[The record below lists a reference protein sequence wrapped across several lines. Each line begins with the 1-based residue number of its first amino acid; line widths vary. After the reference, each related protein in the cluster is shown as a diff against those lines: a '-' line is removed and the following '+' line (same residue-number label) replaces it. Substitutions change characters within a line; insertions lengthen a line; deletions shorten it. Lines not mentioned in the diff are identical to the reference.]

1 MAGLLA
7 ILFSRRIANSMATHV
22 DMSLDDIIKSRKK
35 SERERGQGRARRGRG
50 RGRGP
55 SGSVSGGRMTGA
67 ARRVHG
73 LFAKELPSLNFR
85 TGALTHSIATIYKQW
100 VKSFTPIYQPLTQ
113 FGGSVLFSRFF
124 YQSFRRTRNFPW
136 QHDLFEDSLRA
147 AGISGIEV
155 GTKLYVS
162 NLHPGVTNDD
172 IRELFSEIG
181 ELKRY
186 AIHFDKNGRPSG
198 SAEVVYARRSDAFA
212 ALKRYNNVLLDG
224 KPMKIE
230 VVGTN
235 AEIPLQARVNV
246 TGVNGRRKRTV
257 VMTSGSGNAGGAAA
271 INHGPGLW
279 SVKLYLVCCDVPSS
293 QGRRGGLRRSS
304 QGRGRGQG
312 QGRGRGRGG
321 GGGGGRGRGR
331 GRGRGQGKKNPVDKS
346 ADDLDKELDNYHAE
360 AMQI

>member
-1 MAGLLA
+1 
-7 ILFSRRIANSMATHV
+7 MATHV

-67 ARRVHG
+67 ARRG
-73 LFAKELPSLNFR
+73 PLSNARPSSYTIAK
-85 TGALTHSIATIYKQW
+85 
-100 VKSFTPIYQPLTQ
+100 
-113 FGGSVLFSRFF
+113 
-124 YQSFRRTRNFPW
+124 SFRRTRNFPW

-271 INHGPGLW
+271 INRGPG
-279 SVKLYLVCCDVPSS
+279 

-304 QGRGRGQG
+304 QGRGHGQG

-321 GGGGGRGRGR
+321 GGGGGGGGGRGR